1 MANNLYK
8 GDEAYCRLASAIIEA
23 AIFDYKQELGRYGK
37 LIYSQ
42 SPRIKELNRF
52 FSGQWFEALG
62 CLASRNTMEIDGE
75 SLLKAIE
82 RNLERK

>member
-52 FSGQWFEALG
+52 FLG
-62 CLASRNTMEIDGE
+62 TVV
-75 SLLKAIE
+75 
-82 RNLERK
+82 